1 MKSSVCY
8 AFYFTTTAN
17 ACGVFLLLF
26 FYETEGTCDC
36 IYVFSDFISFGP
48 KLQVYNII
56 YMALY
61 SL

>member
-1 MKSSVCY
+1 MHFILRLQQMHVVF
-8 AFYFTTTAN
+8 FYYY
-17 ACGVFLLLF
+17 F